1 MHILLLPPTY
11 PTAEAPWRGAA
22 FRDQAR
28 ALVQAGQWAGVAY
41 VEPRFRTLCFRTT
54 VIDDDGVQTM
64 RMKGRRSG
72 SASWLRR
79 TCALAA
85 EYVSRFGAPDVV
97 HGFGS
102 ARDAASVVAHA
113 LGRPYVVS
121 EHVPQIVDC
130 DYFHPPQFTRRD
142 PFTVLTISDLDR
154 RTRLDAVIA
163 AFARLR
169 ERMRDAQL
177 VIAGGGRDEHRL
189 RRAAELSG
197 ASDGIRF
204 TGALPRWSV
213 RCELWDASAVVL
225 PGGTAAIEALACCVP
240 SIVVRGSAAE
250 DVIRDDGGMTIA
262 SDGEET
268 LLAAMREMAARR
280 FDRARLRASARSR
293 FGYPAVARQLC
304 AVYDRVLHSN
314 QEVA

>member
-28 ALVQAGQWAGVAY
+28 ALVQAGQWVGVAY

-64 RMKGRRSG
+64 RMKGRSSR

-85 EYVSRFGAPDVV
+85 EYVSRFGAPDVI

-102 ARDAASVVAHA
+102 ASDAAAIVSHA
-113 LGRPYVVS
+113 LGRPYVNA
-121 EHVPQIVDC
+121 EKAPQIVDC
-130 DYFHPPQFTRRD
+130 DYFHPPQFARRD
-142 PFTVLTISDLDR
+142 PFTFLTISDLDR

-169 ERMRDAQL
+169 ERLHDAQL
-177 VIAGGGRDEHRL
+177 VITGGGRDEHRL

-197 ASDGIRF
+197 AADGIRF
-204 TGALPRWSV
+204 PGALPRWSV

-225 PGGTAAIEALACCVP
+225 PGGTLAVEALACGVP
-240 SIVVRGSAAE
+240 SIVARGSAAE
-250 DVIRDDGGMTIA
+250 DVIGDDGGVIA
-262 SDGEET
+262 GDGEET
-268 LLAAMREMAARR
+268 LLDAMREMTARR

-293 FGYPAVARQLC
+293 FGYPAVARRLC
-304 AVYDRVLHSN
+304 AAYDRVLHSN